1 MEIGKKENK
10 MIYRVKLRNKRSNTS
25 AWINVV
31 VSSKREAIRKAI
43 HLLVQCG
50 SYSLFEIR
58 KVKKVI

>member
-1 MEIGKKENK
+1 

-31 VSSKREAIRKAI
+31 ASSKREAIRKAI
-43 HLLVQCG
+43 HLFVQCG
-50 SYSLFEIR
+50 YFSLFEIR